1 MLRRDHVLVLRR
13 DDHKRDLIG
22 AIFLG
27 AITDDAEIRA
37 TVSRYLGP
45 VFAVRDVDVDDTWL
59 RVRVEC
65 SRFPIES
72 QNLSRMAKSLAERGR
87 TRSAAQSFAEALK
100 LDPLNSEAWKG
111 HAMLHAQAGELA
123 DAEEKWIRVGEI
135 RGYDGETLRA
145 LALIALRGD
154 RRPTAVQHL
163 ENALIVN
170 PDDAEAHAILDELN
184 RQTELRFSQAGL
196 RTHDPHPDAG
206 KEKP

>member
-27 AITDDAEIRA
+27 AITDEPEIRA

-45 VFAVRDVDVDDTWL
+45 VFVVRAVEIDDTAL

-65 SRFPIES
+65 SRFPVES
-72 QNLSRMAKSLAERGR
+72 QNLSRLAKSLAEKGR
-87 TRSAAQSFAEALK
+87 SRAAAQSFAEALK

-111 HAMLHAQAGELA
+111 HAVLHVDAGEFA

-145 LALIALRGD
+145 LALLAIRTD
-154 RRPTAVQHL
+154 RRPTAMQHL

-184 RQTELRFSQAGL
+184 RQAELRFTEAGL
-196 RTHDPHPDAG
+196 RRDKRPD
-206 KEKP
+206 

>member
-27 AITDDAEIRA
+27 AITEDQEVRR
-37 TVSRYLGP
+37 TVERYLGP
-45 VFAVRDVDVDDTWL
+45 VFLVRAVEVDGAAL

-87 TRSAAQSFAEALK
+87 QRAAADSFTEALK
-100 LDPLNSEAWKG
+100 LDPLNAEALKG
-111 HAMLHAQAGELA
+111 HAALHVLGGDLAG
-123 DAEEKWIRVGEI
+123 AEEKWIRVGEI

-145 LALIALRGD
+145 LATIALRGN
-154 RRPTAVQHL
+154 RPATAIQHL

-170 PDDAEAHAILDELN
+170 PEDAEAHAILDELN
-184 RQTELRFSQAGL
+184 RQAELRFSEATKDQ
-196 RTHDPHPDAG
+196 
-206 KEKP
+206 E